1 MHYVTTGLRGLG
13 LNPVASQIPTPPRVT
28 LEFIQGLV
36 DAAHGMKAR
45 MCSIGLGFQPNYQ
58 PTTVIGLFE
67 RVAFIFKLQQLAGL
81 SPTGYIDQST
91 AELLYA
97 LNDLRSMGGVA
108 AWVTSHFRMR
118 GDEWPVCAD
127 GPSYLTHAGNVV
139 VQRARPGRLAQH
151 RPTAQMQERAVQV
164 AIVGVGAVL
173 TWLTTNNENSD
184 YARLRVPR
192 VSAPGKP
199 RNPRVNRADDLGS
212 WNANVWQLFDA
223 ALYNGQSAIVNV
235 WYTQPG
241 SQQTPRSVE
250 LAVRVGLRR
259 GAYGHDVSHK
269 VDPLMLRWLLAHS
282 QLEEGGAWIRA
293 TFMLPHRL
301 TGEMAARDPGFAAY
315 WAGRDGENRETAW
328 ANLSIRTH
336 KQYGPR
342 SSLYTVDAAE
352 KETLRALATKEDE
365 LRRLRAANAS
375 AEQIRKAEAAAKEA
389 GRATAERARRAEVA
403 AQAEKDKYAAMFAFD
418 PAKVAEEQAKLD
430 AVKKAGRGSMPGR
443 GGDSRVVGTR
453 GVVEVGG
460 GGFNTGFGKE
470 TPEEKAARR
479 QRAADKAA
487 ADKAAAD
494 KAAADK
500 AAADKAAADA
510 LALAHSEAYVPPQP
524 AVPDIV
530 IAPDGSSLPA
540 IVDPIAPDGSS
551 PPAIVDPIAPLPPQK
566 SGGGGLLLVGV
577 AAVVAYLAFS
587 G

>member
-1 MHYVTTGLRGLG
+1 
-13 LNPVASQIPTPPRVT
+13 
-28 LEFIQGLV
+28 
-36 DAAHGMKAR
+36 
-45 MCSIGLGFQPNYQ
+45 
-58 PTTVIGLFE
+58 
-67 RVAFIFKLQQLAGL
+67 
-81 SPTGYIDQST
+81 
-91 AELLYA
+91 
-97 LNDLRSMGGVA
+97 
-108 AWVTSHFRMR
+108 
-118 GDEWPVCAD
+118 
-127 GPSYLTHAGNVV
+127 
-139 VQRARPGRLAQH
+139 
-151 RPTAQMQERAVQV
+151 MQERAVQV

-173 TWLTTNNENSD
+173 TWLTTNNVNSD

-223 ALYNGQSAIVNV
+223 ALYNGRSAIVNV

-250 LAVRVGLRR
+250 LAVRLGFRR

-269 VDPLMLRWLLAHS
+269 VDRPMLRWLLAHS
-282 QLEEGGAWIRA
+282 QLEESGAWIRA

-315 WAGRDGENRETAW
+315 WAGRDGENGETAW
-328 ANLSIRTH
+328 ANLSRPNH

-352 KETLRALATKEDE
+352 KETLRALATSEVE

-430 AVKKAGRGSMPGR
+430 AAKTDRGSVPGGGRGSMPGS
-443 GGDSRVVGTR
+443 GGGSTATTTG
-453 GVVEVGG
+453 GGGFMPG
-460 GGFNTGFGKE
+460 GGFNTGSAKE

-479 QRAADKAA
+479 QRAADRAAAKAHAA

-500 AAADKAAADA
+500 AAADKAAAIA
-510 LALAHSEAYVPPQP
+510 AANVSEAYVPPQP

-530 IAPDGSSLPA
+530 IAPDGSSPPA